1 MTVRR
6 VTTPLLLLAVL
17 LSAGAAYA
25 ALLKYAETRLIV
37 VGMYTEYSLRMLH
50 ISQEMFDVMDYLM

>member
-1 MTVRR
+1 MTS
-6 VTTPLLLLAVL
+6 PLLLVAVL

-37 VGMYTEYSLRMLH
+37 AGMFTVAIYDLSFLLVKY
-50 ISQEMFDVMDYLM
+50 